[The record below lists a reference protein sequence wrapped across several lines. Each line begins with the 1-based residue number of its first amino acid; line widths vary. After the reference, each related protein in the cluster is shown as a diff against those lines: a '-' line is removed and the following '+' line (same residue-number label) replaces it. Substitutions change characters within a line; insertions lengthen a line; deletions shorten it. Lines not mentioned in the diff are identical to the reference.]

1 MNPIYKRE
9 SSSTYLILDELPME
23 GSQYYQLKM
32 IKENKIDHFLDIQ
45 ICNFNGENQIY
56 YNISGKQTIKCIFE
70 KKEMEA
76 EDILQ
81 ILIGIKSALEQMENY
96 LLCADAVII
105 NPEYMYIHAATGK
118 LFLCFYPFQDKP
130 IHIAI
135 RELSEYLLN
144 HLNHEDETAVAIGY
158 QFYRSTREENFSFMS
173 IIEEFCS
180 QQIQINSSSNS
191 VKKEEDLLS
200 DEREDKNNIENY
212 THDLETMQEETEEAA
227 EQKKISKI
235 PVICFFVCIIGGFT
249 YLLYNLYCCYKQAD
263 FSLEQFFG
271 TQDRILAAGII
282 LFGTIGFLLLWIY
295 KKILDKEKIEY
306 SNVDGK
312 ISDKMK
318 QEFYEISA
326 AGYVDCGE
334 DNNRE
339 REDSQIGETILL
351 KENMYK
357 EERLLVEKSKKFSSK
372 SPLHIQ
378 LTEFPYIIGK
388 VSGKV
393 DQIIHDKSISRI
405 HAQFIMPDTNTD
417 IVYLQDLNSTNGTYK
432 NGIALEANELVPLTA
447 EDEITFGK
455 VSFTYH

>member
-9 SSSTYLILDELPME
+9 NSSTYLILDELPME

-32 IKENKIDHFLDIQ
+32 IKENKINHFLDAQ

-81 ILIGIKSALEQMENY
+81 ILFGIKSALEQLENY

-118 LFLCFYPFQDKP
+118 LFLCFYPFQEKP

-135 RELSEYLLN
+135 RDLSEYLLN

-158 QFYRSTREENFSFMS
+158 QFYRSTREENFSFMA
-173 IIEEFCS
+173 IVEEFYS
-180 QQIQINSSSNS
+180 QQIQSSS
-191 VKKEEDLLS
+191 EEFLS
-200 DEREDKNNIENY
+200 DEQVDKSNVEND
-212 THDLETMQEETEEAA
+212 TLDLDNMQEETEEAV

-235 PVICFFVCIIGGFT
+235 PVICFIACIVGGFI
-249 YLLYNLYCCYKQAD
+249 YLLNNLYYCYKQAD

-282 LFGTIGFLLLWIY
+282 LFGTTGFLLLWIY
-295 KKILDKEKIEY
+295 KKILDREKTEY
-306 SNVDGK
+306 NDIDKK

-326 AGYVDCGE
+326 VGYVECGE
-334 DNNRE
+334 DNSSE
-339 REDSQIGETILL
+339 KEDSQIGETILL
-351 KENMYK
+351 KENMYR
-357 EERLLVEKSKKFSSK
+357 EERVLVEKSKKFSTK
-372 SPLHIQ
+372 APLQIQ
-378 LTEFPYIIGK
+378 LTEFPYIVGK

-405 HAQFIMPDTNTD
+405 HAQFIMPDNDTD